1 MVAPTGVNEE
11 TPQEPVAAEPP
22 GPVKAGL
29 TQAEAAEEDPAGP
42 AAALGEP
49 PARAEEPAAALRK
62 PPAALRKP
70 PASLGKPPARAE
82 ELAADRMET
91 VPAKAE
97 PAGSAATDPVPAD
110 VVPAQAEPAQ
120 AELAQARDAEAGPAK
135 AQAVSAGAATEE
147 AAATEL
153 AEAGLAEAGLAEA
166 GLAEAGLAEAGL
178 AEAGLAEAGLTAA
191 ELAGTGLAEKGLTEK
206 GAAEAGEPG
215 PADKQENRAGDA
227 QEAAEPREASRD
239 VGPLAVVG
247 IIVGVIALVGVAAGV
262 LAMVTHGFKPKTVI
276 TYRPAAV
283 FGLRPGQCVNAG
295 PNSLSF
301 TLVSCA
307 SPHDA
312 EVFARFSLPAA
323 AWPGSAAVR
332 QEAGDGC
339 ASRLNGYLNPQLAS
353 IGLTQEYA
361 YPNRAAWEASQRTV
375 VCEVSSGNGR
385 LTGSVRAG
393 T

>member
-1 MVAPTGVNEE
+1 MVAPTGVNEGP
-11 TPQEPVAAEPP
+11 PQEPVAAAPP
-22 GPVKAGL
+22 GPVTAGL
-29 TQAEAAEEDPAGP
+29 TQAEAAADAPAGP
-42 AAALGEP
+42 AASFGEP
-49 PARAEEPAAALRK
+49 SASVEEPAA
-62 PPAALRKP
+62 
-70 PASLGKPPARAE
+70 SLGKQPTRLKEPAAE
-82 ELAADRMET
+82 RTET
-91 VPAKAE
+91 APAKAE

-120 AELAQARDAEAGPAK
+120 VELAQASDAEAGPAK

-153 AEAGLAEAGLAEA
+153 TESKLTESKLTESGPAGAEMAGAGLAEKE
-166 GLAEAGLAEAGL
+166 
-178 AEAGLAEAGLTAA
+178 
-191 ELAGTGLAEKGLTEK
+191 LAEKGP
-206 GAAEAGEPG
+206 AEASEPG
-215 PADKQENRAGDA
+215 PADGQENRAGDA
-227 QEAAEPREASRD
+227 QEAAEPQEASRD

-247 IIVGVIALVGVAAGV
+247 IIVGVIVLVGVAAGV

-295 PNSLSF
+295 SNSLSF
-301 TLVSCA
+301 TLVSCS

-312 EVFARFSLPAA
+312 EVFARFRLPAA
-323 AWPGSAAVR
+323 AWPGSATVR

-353 IGLTQEYA
+353 IGLTQEYV
-361 YPNRAAWEASQRTV
+361 YPNHAAWEASQRTV

-385 LTGSVRAG
+385 LTGSVRAK

>member
-1 MVAPTGVNEE
+1 M
-11 TPQEPVAAEPP
+11 
-22 GPVKAGL
+22 
-29 TQAEAAEEDPAGP
+29 
-42 AAALGEP
+42 
-49 PARAEEPAAALRK
+49 
-62 PPAALRKP
+62 
-70 PASLGKPPARAE
+70 
-82 ELAADRMET
+82 
-91 VPAKAE
+91 
-97 PAGSAATDPVPAD
+97 
-110 VVPAQAEPAQ
+110 
-120 AELAQARDAEAGPAK
+120 
-135 AQAVSAGAATEE
+135 EE
-147 AAATEL
+147 AAAAELTES
-153 AEAGLAEAGLAEA
+153 GLTESEV
-166 GLAEAGLAEAGL
+166 
-178 AEAGLAEAGLTAA
+178 TAA
-191 ELAGTGLAEKGLTEK
+191 EPTGTGLAGTGLAEKESAEKELAKKGL
-206 GAAEAGEPG
+206 AEAGEPG
-215 PADKQENRAGDA
+215 LADGRENRAGDA
-227 QEAAEPREASRD
+227 QEATEPQEASRD

-247 IIVGVIALVGVAAGV
+247 IIVGVVALVGVAAGV

-339 ASRLNGYLNPQLAS
+339 ASRLNEYLSPQLAS
-353 IGLTQEYA
+353 IGLTQEYV

-385 LTGSVRAG
+385 LTGSVRAK

>member
-1 MVAPTGVNEE
+1 MVAPTGVNEG

-22 GPVKAGL
+22 EPVTAGL
-29 TQAEAAEEDPAGP
+29 TQAEAAADAPAGP
-42 AAALGEP
+42 AVTLGEP
-49 PARAEEPAAALRK
+49 SASVGERA
-62 PPAALRKP
+62 
-70 PASLGKPPARAE
+70 AE
-82 ELAADRMET
+82 HTET
-91 VPAKAE
+91 ATAKAE

-110 VVPAQAEPAQ
+110 VVPAQAKPAQ
-120 AELAQARDAEAGPAK
+120 AEK
-135 AQAVSAGAATEE
+135 
-147 AAATEL
+147 EL
-153 AEAGLAEAGLAEA
+153 AENGP
-166 GLAEAGLAEAGL
+166 
-178 AEAGLAEAGLTAA
+178 TA
-191 ELAGTGLAEKGLTEK
+191 KGL
-206 GAAEAGEPG
+206 AEAGEPG
-215 PADKQENRAGDA
+215 LADGQENRAADA
-227 QEAAEPREASRD
+227 QEAAEPQEASRD

-295 PNSLSF
+295 SNSLSF
-301 TLVSCA
+301 TVVSCA

-339 ASRLNGYLNPQLAS
+339 ASRLDGYLNPQLAS
-353 IGLTQEYA
+353 IGLTQEYV
-361 YPNRAAWEASQRTV
+361 YPNHAAWEASQRTV

-385 LTGSVRAG
+385 LTGSVRAK

>member
-1 MVAPTGVNEE
+1 MVAPTGVNEG

-29 TQAEAAEEDPAGP
+29 TQAEAAEDPAGP
-42 AAALGEP
+42 AVALGE
-49 PARAEEPAAALRK
+49 A
-62 PPAALRKP
+62 
-70 PASLGKPPARAE
+70 PASAGGP
-82 ELAADRMET
+82 AADRKEPA
-91 VPAKAE
+91 PAKAE
-97 PAGSAATDPVPAD
+97 PAGSAGTDPVPAD

-120 AELAQARDAEAGPAK
+120 AEMAQAGGAEAGPAK

-147 AAATEL
+147 AAPAELTES
-153 AEAGLAEAGLAEA
+153 GLTESGLTES
-166 GLAEAGLAEAGL
+166 GLTESGLTES
-178 AEAGLAEAGLTAA
+178 EVTAA
-191 ELAGTGLAEKGLTEK
+191 EPAGTGLAGTGPTGKELAGKEL
-206 GAAEAGEPG
+206 AEAGEPG
-215 PADKQENRAGDA
+215 PEDGQENRAGDA
-227 QEAAEPREASRD
+227 QEAAEPQEASRD

-295 PNSLSF
+295 SNSLSF

-307 SPHDA
+307 RPHDA

-353 IGLTQEYA
+353 IGLTQEYV
-361 YPNRAAWEASQRTV
+361 YPNHAAWEASQRTV

-385 LTGSVRAG
+385 LTGSVRAK

>member
-1 MVAPTGVNEE
+1 MVAPTGVNEG

-22 GPVKAGL
+22 GPATAGL
-29 TQAEAAEEDPAGP
+29 AQAEAAAEDPAGP
-42 AAALGEP
+42 AADLGEP
-49 PARAEEPAAALRK
+49 PASPGEPAA
-62 PPAALRKP
+62 
-70 PASLGKPPARAE
+70 
-82 ELAADRMET
+82 DRGET
-91 VPAKAE
+91 VPATAE
-97 PAGSAATDPVPAD
+97 PAGSTATDPVPAD
-110 VVPAQAEPAQ
+110 VVPADVVPAQ
-120 AELAQARDAEAGPAK
+120 AAPVRAADAAAGPAK
-135 AQAVSAGAATEE
+135 AGTVPAGAVPAEAATE
-147 AAATEL
+147 AAA
-153 AEAGLAEAGLAEA
+153 
-166 GLAEAGLAEAGL
+166 
-178 AEAGLAEAGLTAA
+178 AA
-191 ELAGTGLAEKGLTEK
+191 ERAET
-206 GAAEAGEPG
+206 GEPG
-215 PADKQENRAGDA
+215 LADGREDRAGDA
-227 QEAAEPREASRD
+227 REAAEPQEASRD

-339 ASRLNGYLNPQLAS
+339 ASRLDGYLNPQLAS
-353 IGLTQEYA
+353 IGLTQEYV
-361 YPNRAAWEASQRTV
+361 YPDRAAWEASQRTV

-385 LTGSVRAG
+385 LTGSVRAA

>member
-1 MVAPTGVNEE
+1 M
-11 TPQEPVAAEPP
+11 
-22 GPVKAGL
+22 
-29 TQAEAAEEDPAGP
+29 
-42 AAALGEP
+42 
-49 PARAEEPAAALRK
+49 
-62 PPAALRKP
+62 
-70 PASLGKPPARAE
+70 
-82 ELAADRMET
+82 
-91 VPAKAE
+91 
-97 PAGSAATDPVPAD
+97 
-110 VVPAQAEPAQ
+110 AQAG
-120 AELAQARDAEAGPAK
+120 DAEAGPAK
-135 AQAVSAGAATEE
+135 TQAVSAGAATKE
-147 AAATEL
+147 AAAARLTES
-153 AEAGLAEAGLAEA
+153 GLTESEV
-166 GLAEAGLAEAGL
+166 
-178 AEAGLAEAGLTAA
+178 TAA
-191 ELAGTGLAEKGLTEK
+191 EPTGTGLAGTGLAEKESAEKELAESGPTEK
-206 GAAEAGEPG
+206 GLAEAGEPG
-215 PADKQENRAGDA
+215 PAGGQENRAGDA

-262 LAMVTHGFKPKTVI
+262 LAAVTHGFKPKTVI

-295 PNSLSF
+295 SNSLSF

-307 SPHDA
+307 RPHDA

-339 ASRLNGYLNPQLAS
+339 ASMLDGYLNPQLAS
-353 IGLTQEYA
+353 IGLTQEYV

-385 LTGSVRAG
+385 LTGSVRAK

>member
-1 MVAPTGVNEE
+1 MVAPTGVNEG
-11 TPQEPVAAEPP
+11 PPMEPEAAEPS
-22 GPVKAGL
+22 GPATAGL
-29 TQAEAAEEDPAGP
+29 TQAEAAADAPAGP
-42 AAALGEP
+42 AAGLGEP
-49 PARAEEPAAALRK
+49 PARAEEPAA
-62 PPAALRKP
+62 
-70 PASLGKPPARAE
+70 
-82 ELAADRMET
+82 DRMET
-91 VPAKAE
+91 APAKAE

-135 AQAVSAGAATEE
+135 AQAVSAGAATAE

-153 AEAGLAEAGLAEA
+153 TESGLTGSGLT
-166 GLAEAGLAEAGL
+166 GS
-178 AEAGLAEAGLTAA
+178 GLTAA

-206 GAAEAGEPG
+206 GPAEAGEPG
-215 PADKQENRAGDA
+215 LADGRENRAGDA
-227 QEAAEPREASRD
+227 QEAAEPQEAGRD

-262 LAMVTHGFKPKTVI
+262 LATVTHGFKPKTVI

-295 PNSLSF
+295 SNSLSF
-301 TLVSCA
+301 TVVSCA

-339 ASRLNGYLNPQLAS
+339 ASRLNEYLNPQLAS
-353 IGLTQEYA
+353 IGLTQEYV

-385 LTGSVRAG
+385 LTGSVRAK